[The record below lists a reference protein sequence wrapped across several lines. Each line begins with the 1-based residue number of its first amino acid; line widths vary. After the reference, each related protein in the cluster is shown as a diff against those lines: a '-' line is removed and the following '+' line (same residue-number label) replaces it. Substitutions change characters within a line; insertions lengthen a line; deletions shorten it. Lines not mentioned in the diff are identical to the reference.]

1 MRLNDGERFVLKDE
15 RNNYV
20 GSNSI
25 LYDKET
31 KKFLYSYS
39 EWLTNGFYTYP
50 TEANA
55 REALKT
61 LQGIATKNKISIYF
75 HVEKINKLKIS
86 IEENKL
92 PVPRDPFTTVRINK
106 MGMLHIA

>member
-25 LYDKET
+25 LYDKPT
-31 KKFLYSYS
+31 KQFFYSYS

-50 TEANA
+50 TESSAKQ
-55 REALKT
+55 ALKS
-61 LQGIATKNKISIYF
+61 LQEIATKNRISIYF
-75 HVEKINKLKIS
+75 HVEKINKLKIL
-86 IEENKL
+86 IEENKMN
-92 PVPRDPFTTVRINK
+92 VPRDPFTTDPIKK
-106 MGMLHIA
+106 MGILYIA

>member
-25 LYDKET
+25 LYDKPT
-31 KKFLYSYS
+31 KQFFYSYS

-50 TEANA
+50 TESSA
-55 REALKT
+55 REALKI

-106 MGMLHIA
+106 MGILYIA

>member
-25 LYDKET
+25 SYDKET
-31 KKFLYSYS
+31 KQFFYSYS

-50 TEANA
+50 TESSAK
-55 REALKT
+55 EVLKK
-61 LQGIATKNKISIYF
+61 LQEIATKNKISIYF

-86 IEENKL
+86 TEENKS
-92 PVPRDPFTTVRINK
+92 PVPRDPFTTVQINE